1 MAAVSHP
8 GLNAAQVMRAG
19 SLECVMSSGSSAA
32 PRVRFA
38 PSPTGFFHVGNARTA
53 LYNYFFARQ
62 QGGTFILR
70 VEDTDAERHVHE
82 ATDALQRSLQWL
94 GLQWDEGPYFQSERG
109 PLYSD
114 AIDKLQAGGHL
125 YYCDCTREAV
135 QARTAGNATPGYDR
149 FCRDRGL
156 GPGPGRALRFRVPL
170 DRATVD
176 VVDVVRGNPS
186 FPTAAI
192 EDFVVARGD
201 GSPVFILANAVDDL
215 DMGMTHVIRGDDH
228 LSNTPKFLLLWEAL
242 GGGAPLVFAHLP
254 MMVNERRQKL
264 SKRRDMVFVE
274 DFRDRGFLAE
284 AMVNYLALV
293 GWSPG
298 NDREILSM
306 PEMIDE
312 FRLEDVVASPG
323 FFDMK
328 KLEHINGEYIRAL
341 SLSDFVARADEWLP
355 PEWSRET
362 FSLIAADVQTRIKVM
377 SDIPGMVDFLFFSEV
392 TYDEQ
397 SWDKDVVRGRMAAEV
412 LDAVMD
418 AYANVE
424 WAVTPLSEVTFAA
437 AEAVGVTSKRH
448 AQAPIRVAVTG
459 RSVGPPLWESM
470 VVLGRAKTLARLR
483 AARERLAHG

>member
-1 MAAVSHP
+1 
-8 GLNAAQVMRAG
+8 
-19 SLECVMSSGSSAA
+19 MSGG
-32 PRVRFA
+32 PRVRIA

-82 ATDALQRSLQWL
+82 ATDALQRSLRWL
-94 GLQWDEGPYFQSERG
+94 GMEWDEGPYFQSERG
-109 PLYSD
+109 AIYRE
-114 AIDKLQAGGHL
+114 AIDKLLAGGHL

-149 FCRDRGL
+149 HCRDRGL
-156 GPGPGRALRFRVPL
+156 TEAPGRALRFRVPL
-170 DRATVD
+170 DRGEVK

-186 FPTAAI
+186 FPVEAI

-242 GGGAPLVFAHLP
+242 GGEAPPVFAHLP

-274 DFRDRGFLAE
+274 DFRDRGFLSE

-306 PEMIDE
+306 DEMVAE

-341 SLSDFVARADEWLP
+341 PLEEFCARADEWLP
-355 PEWSRET
+355 PEWSRDV
-362 FSLIAADVQTRIKVM
+362 FAQVAADVQTRIKVL
-377 SDIPGMVDFLFFSEV
+377 SDIPEMVDFLFYSEPV
-392 TYDEQ
+392 FDEQ
-397 SWDKDVVRGRMAAEV
+397 SWQKDVVRGRMAAEV
-412 LDAVMD
+412 LDAVIEAYGSLDWDDSDSEALQKRLSD
-418 AYANVE
+418 A
-424 WAVTPLSEVTFAA
+424 TFEA
-437 AEAVGVTSKRH
+437 AEAIGVTSKKH
-448 AQAPIRVAVTG
+448 AQAPVRVAVTG
-459 RSVGPPLWESM
+459 RSVGPPLWGAL
-470 VVLGRAKTLARLR
+470 VVLGQDKTLTRLR
-483 AARERLAHG
+483 AARDRLAHG